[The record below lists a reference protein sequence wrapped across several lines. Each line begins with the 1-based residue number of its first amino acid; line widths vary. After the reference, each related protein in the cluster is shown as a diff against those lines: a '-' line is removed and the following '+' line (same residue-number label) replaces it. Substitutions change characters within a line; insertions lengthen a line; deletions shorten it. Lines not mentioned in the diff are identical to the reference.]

1 MKTLVIVESP
11 AKAEKIQGYL
21 GKDYIVLASK
31 GHITDLAKGGRFGL
45 GVDIDNDFRPR
56 YVLQEDKIETLDMLL
71 KAAKKCDN
79 ILIASDPDRE
89 GEAIAWHLQERLKD
103 TGLPIKRVV
112 FNEIKK
118 AKIQKAV
125 QTPRDVDV
133 NLFHSQEARRILD
146 RLVGFM
152 ASPFRS
158 EER

>member
-11 AKAEKIQGYL
+11 AKAEKIQEYL
-21 GKDYIVLASK
+21 GKDYVVLASK

-45 GVDIDNDFRPR
+45 GVDVEKDFRPH
-56 YVLQEDKIETLDMLL
+56 YVLQEDKVDTLDMLL
-71 KAAKKCDN
+71 KATKKCDN

-118 AKIQKAV
+118 DKIKKAV
-125 QTPRDVDV
+125 ASPRDVDID
-133 NLFHSQEARRILD
+133 LFHSQEARRILD

-152 ASPFRS
+152 ASPFLM
-158 EER
+158 